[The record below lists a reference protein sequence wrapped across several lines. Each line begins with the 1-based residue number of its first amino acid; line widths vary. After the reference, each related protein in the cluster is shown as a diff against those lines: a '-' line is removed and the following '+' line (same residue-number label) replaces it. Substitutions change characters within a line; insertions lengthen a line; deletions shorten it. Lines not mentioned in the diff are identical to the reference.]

1 MKKLIAVISMVLGL
15 AFGLKAQDL
24 DAQYASDLLKVGKKA
39 PELALKDL
47 DGNMVKLS
55 SFRGKYVALVFW
67 ASWCPDCRAE
77 VPMLK
82 EMYSKADPDKVVF
95 VSVSFDRT
103 LDAVKEFVREQE
115 LPGVQ
120 LFDPSGKKDSPVSA
134 AFHIKWIPSLYLI
147 GPNGKIVLSTVMA
160 QKLDAAL
167 QNLK

>member
-1 MKKLIAVISMVLGL
+1 MKKMIAIVSLILGL
-15 AFGLKAQDL
+15 GVGLRAQDL

-47 DGNMVKLS
+47 DGNMVKLN
-55 SFRGKYVALVFW
+55 SFRGKNVVLVFW

-103 LDAVKEFVREQE
+103 LDAVKDFVAEQE

-120 LFDPSGKKDSPVSA
+120 LYDPSGKKDSPVSA
-134 AFHIKWIPSLYLI
+134 AFHVKWIPSLYLI
-147 GPNGKIVLSTVMA
+147 GPDGRIALSTVMA
-160 QKLDAAL
+160 QKVDAAI

>member
-1 MKKLIAVISMVLGL
+1 MKKLIAIVSLILGL
-15 AFGLKAQDL
+15 GVGLRAQDL

-39 PELALKDL
+39 PDLALKDL

-55 SFRGKYVALVFW
+55 SFRGKNVVLVFW

-103 LDAVKEFVREQE
+103 LDAVKDFVAEQE

-120 LFDPSGKKDSPVSA
+120 LYDPSGKKDSPVSA
-134 AFHIKWIPSLYLI
+134 AFHVKWIPSLYLI
-147 GPNGKIVLSTVMA
+147 GPDGRIALSTVMA
-160 QKLDAAL
+160 QKVDAAI

>member
-1 MKKLIAVISMVLGL
+1 MKSKILTCFMFAFSALSSM
-15 AFGLKAQDL
+15 AQDFGGLL
-24 DAQYASDLLKVGKKA
+24 DVGTVAPDLVNEK
-39 PELALKDL
+39 
-47 DGNMVKLS
+47 GNVLS
-55 SFRGKYVALVFW
+55 LEKYRGRCVVLYFW

-103 LDAVKEFVREQE
+103 LDAVKDFVAEQE

-120 LFDPSGKKDSPVSA
+120 LYDPSGKKDSTVSA
-134 AFHIKWIPSLYLI
+134 AFHVKWIPSLYLI
-147 GPNGKIVLSTVMA
+147 GPDGRIALSTVMA
-160 QKLDAAL
+160 QKVDAAI

>member
-1 MKKLIAVISMVLGL
+1 MKKLIAIVSLILGL
-15 AFGLKAQDL
+15 GVGLRAQDL
-24 DAQYASDLLKVGKKA
+24 DAQYASDLLKVGRKA

-55 SFRGKYVALVFW
+55 SFRGKNVVLVFW

-103 LDAVKEFVREQE
+103 LDAVKDFVAEQE

-120 LFDPSGKKDSPVSA
+120 LYDPSGKKDSPVSA
-134 AFHIKWIPSLYLI
+134 AFHVKWIPSLYLI
-147 GPNGKIVLSTVMA
+147 GPDGRIALSTVMA
-160 QKLDAAL
+160 QKVDAAI